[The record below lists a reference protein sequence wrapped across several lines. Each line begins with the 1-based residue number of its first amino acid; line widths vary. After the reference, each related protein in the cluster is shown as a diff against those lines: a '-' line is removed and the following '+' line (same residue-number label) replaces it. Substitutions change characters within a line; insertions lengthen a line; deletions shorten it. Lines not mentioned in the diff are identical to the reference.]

1 MVEKTATIQNAAGIH
16 VRPSGVIMD
25 FVSDY
30 EGSVTVAGENA
41 EVELNNIMALL
52 SLGLVQ
58 CDTVT
63 IRVEGPNEE
72 ETAEQLVELFERHF
86 DFPRKES

>member
-41 EVELNNIMALL
+41 ECE
-52 SLGLVQ
+52 SQ
-58 CDTVT
+58 K
-63 IRVEGPNEE
+63 
-72 ETAEQLVELFERHF
+72 
-86 DFPRKES
+86 RKKH